1 MSDNQ
6 PIPSTNNTNT
16 NSNKPTSSFSI
27 KNLDYFK
34 LGHIGVELVL
44 FAGIYWVL
52 NKKIVVLQ
60 EENKALVETVENLKK
75 LNPASID
82 PDFVDK
88 VNGLSDK
95 FEGII
100 NFNNG
105 MQNHVNNIYNILKSQ
120 QPQQQFT
127 RRMDVSRA
135 DATPQQHPQQLR
147 PRVDANRADASR
159 VDMNRTEHPSYSL
172 KPEEPERMETV
183 VESPTSIDELDKEL
197 EDEEPE
203 ISVTIPPKKRN

>member
-6 PIPSTNNTNT
+6 PIPSINTTNT

-60 EENKALVETVENLKK
+60 EENKTLVETVENLKK

-82 PDFVDK
+82 PDFIDK

-105 MQNHVNNIYNILKSQ
+105 MQNHINNIYNILKSQ

-127 RRMDVSRA
+127 RRADATRADATRA
-135 DATPQQHPQQLR
+135 DATPQLHPQQLR
-147 PRVDANRADASR
+147 PRADASR
-159 VDMNRTEHPSYSL
+159 GDSNRTEHPSYSL